1 MKHIHA
7 KNFLYDLRTK
17 HDLKRLRRL
26 DRANNMTILHMIHRI
41 TKQRFKHVIMIL
53 MGALFVKISF
63 SLLVSFEL
71 DFKYVGHC
79 DVRI

>member
-26 DRANNMTILHMIHRI
+26 DRANNMTILYMIHRI

-53 MGALFVKISF
+53 MGALFCENF
-63 SLLVSFEL
+63 F
-71 DFKYVGHC
+71 
-79 DVRI
+79 